1 MTVFSLISQGIKSS
15 PESTVVYKLPQ
26 GTTHRIRVGTVNT
39 IYQENVRMT
48 ALPSSLY
55 VWIYLT
61 GLKLTDN

>member
-1 MTVFSLISQGIKSS
+1 MTVFSLISQDIKSS

-26 GTTHRIRVGTVNT
+26 EITHRIRVGTVNT